1 MQDFFLNIVWL
12 VLLLPLLACVING
25 HALTHLAHVADVL
38 RSGGIMDARVVH
50 TVNDRA

>member
-25 HALTHLAHVADVL
+25 LFGRRWAQEQAGLLPVWCSWPSWWLWASL
-38 RSGGIMDARVVH
+38 
-50 TVNDRA
+50 